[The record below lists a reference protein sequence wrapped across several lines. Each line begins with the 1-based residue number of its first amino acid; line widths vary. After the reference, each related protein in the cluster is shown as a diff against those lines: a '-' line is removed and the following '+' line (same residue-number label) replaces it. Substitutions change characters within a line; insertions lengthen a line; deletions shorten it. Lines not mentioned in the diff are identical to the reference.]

1 MVVKRK
7 RFYFR
12 AMKLDDL
19 PLMHRWVNTPHVREW
34 WDALPTLDAVVTKYA
49 PRIAGHE
56 PTRSFVVEAG
66 SRPVGYIQSYRIA
79 DYPDY
84 ARHLGSDEC
93 AAGVDLFVGEA
104 EFVGHGFGSAMLR
117 EFLGTVVFAEDW
129 PTECL
134 IGPEI
139 ENHRAIRSY
148 QKAGFSYWKTVQIP
162 GERAPEYVMRITRR
176 EFEVIGKISRSIRN
190 PTRM

>member
-1 MVVKRK
+1 MVVNSHC
-7 RFYFR
+7 FNFR
-12 AMKLDDL
+12 PMNLDDL
-19 PLMHRWVNTPHVREW
+19 PRMHRWINTPHVREW
-34 WDALPTLDAVVTKYA
+34 WDALPTLDRVVAKYT
-49 PRIAGHE
+49 PGILGKE
-56 PTRSFVVEAG
+56 PTRSFIVDAG
-66 SRPVGYIQSYRIA
+66 ATPVGYIQSYRIA

-84 ARHLGSDEC
+84 ARHLGADDR

-104 EFVGHGFGSAMLR
+104 EFVGQGWGSAILS
-117 EFLGTVVFAEDW
+117 EFLRTVVFADEW

-162 GERAPEYVMRITRR
+162 GERAPEYLMRITRR
-176 EFEVIGKISRSIRN
+176 KLEDTRTIVSSFRN
-190 PTRM
+190 P

>member
-1 MVVKRK
+1 MVVNWK
-7 RFYFR
+7 RFHFR
-12 AMKLDDL
+12 PMKLDDL
-19 PLMHRWVNTPHVREW
+19 PLMHRWVSTPHVREW
-34 WDALPTLDAVVTKYA
+34 WDALPTFDAVVTKYA
-49 PRIAGHE
+49 QQVLGKE

-66 SRPVGYIQSYRIA
+66 SRPVGYIQSYRIT

-84 ARHLGSDEC
+84 ARYLGSDDY

-104 EFVGHGFGSAMLR
+104 EFVGHGAGSAILR
-117 EFLGTVVFAEDW
+117 EFLRTVVFADEW

-148 QKAGFSYWKTVQIP
+148 HKAGFSYWKTVRIP

-176 EFEVIGKISRSIRN
+176 EFEVTSKISRSIRKV
-190 PTRM
+190 RMR